1 MTKHATIKVQG
12 IVQGVGF
19 RPFINVLA
27 NSMNLKGT
35 VLNLGNAGVVIEVE
49 GDVNKIKQFIKRI
62 ESEKPRISSID
73 KLEVIWSDDL
83 RRYENFKILKSRDAK
98 GESLVLPPDLSICDE
113 CLDEFN
119 DENNYRY
126 YEYPFIAC
134 TECGPR
140 FTSVIDLPYDRPR
153 TTMKDFPLCEHCL
166 KEYTTLGNR
175 RFHAQTFAC
184 KLCGPKLFLKDRD
197 GNLIDAENTVK
208 TTAKLLL
215 EGNIIAIKGIGGIHI
230 ACLCTLDDVILKL
243 RKRKN
248 RRAKPFAIMSPDIKT
263 IRTFSILKD
272 EEVNQLCSYRRP
284 IVLVRKSPDY
294 YLSEMIAPQLDT
306 IGVFLPYSGI
316 HYLLFKF
323 LKEPAIIMTSAN
335 RSDEPMIISN
345 SEALLKLRN
354 LADYF
359 LLHNRKIYQRAD
371 DSVLLLNNGIPTL
384 IRRSRGYVPQW
395 INTPI
400 MTDDVVIALGPE
412 ERNTGCILKKG
423 RAYFTQHIGNLTNL
437 DQFDFEIDAI
447 MHLMKLT
454 RTEDANIFACDLHPQ
469 FLSTRLAFEL
479 ARKKSAKVLQIQ
491 HHFAHAAS
499 LMAEN
504 MIDESMICIVC
515 DGYGYG
521 NDKQAWGGEILFVD
535 YREMERIGHL
545 EPYLMPGGDLCTK
558 YPVRMLISI
567 LSKIMSL
574 DELRSL
580 ILQKYISQLRY
591 GQKELDV
598 ILNQLEKKFN
608 LPITTSCGRILDAA
622 ASLLNI
628 CNERTYE
635 GEPAMKLEAVARKLN
650 DTPIQ
655 IPLEFTKTDGISVLK
670 TSNLFARILEL
681 IKESNIYEIA
691 YMVHDYIAR
700 GLSTIAIEKAED
712 LGITKIG
719 FSGGVAFNTIITRI
733 IKTEVNNAGLEFIQH
748 KKVPPGDGG
757 VSLGQAVIAAKKHN
771 L

>member
-521 NDKQAWGGEILFVD
+521 
-535 YREMERIGHL
+535 
-545 EPYLMPGGDLCTK
+545 GGDLCTK

-655 IPLEFTKTDGISVLK
+655 IPLKFTKTDGISVLK

-719 FSGGVAFNTIITRI
+719 FSGGVAFNTIITRL